1 MLISSYLQSSKN
13 KRVAKKLAKHHA
25 AHGFTLIEIMVVMVI
40 IGILAA
46 LIAPKIISRTDDA
59 RKVAA
64 QQDITSLMQ
73 ALKLY
78 KLDNLRYPAESQGLQ
93 ALATKP
99 TTEPI
104 PQNWKTG
111 GYLEKLP
118 ADPWGNPYQYH
129 QPGLH
134 GEIDVWSMGAD
145 NQTGGEDE
153 GADITSWQ

>member
-1 MLISSYLQSSKN
+1 MMMLGCFQFRRSKRCVSSYS
-13 KRVAKKLAKHHA
+13 A
-25 AHGFTLIEIMVVMVI
+25 ARGFTLIEIMVVMVI

-64 QQDITSLMQ
+64 QQDISSLMQ

-93 ALATKP
+93 ALVTKP

-134 GEIDVWSMGAD
+134 REIDVWSMGAD
-145 NQTGGEDE
+145 SQTGGEGE
-153 GADITSWQ
+153 GADVTSW